1 MIIRDQDYHLV
12 GYKYT
17 ESVPSHLVASGV
29 GDREWSGSGNWGTC
43 HNPGNL
49 DGCFGC
55 TYLPIGYY
63 HEPTGDWGMTTAYA
77 FNGSLY
83 GLS

>member
-1 MIIRDQDYHLV
+1 MIILISDYHLV

-29 GDREWSGSGNWGTC
+29 GDREWSGSGNWGTRY
-43 HNPGNL
+43 NPGTF

-55 TYLPIGYY
+55 NYLPIGYY
-63 HEPTGDWGMTTAYA
+63 ADRTDGWGNDYM
-77 FNGSLY
+77 FGFSGSLY